1 MARER
6 LELGILHPALTR
18 RRFFEV
24 VGAGGLAA
32 LARPASAQQ
41 KGYWAHGASVDH
53 HNIPVSVGLAK
64 GIWKEE
70 GIDLVTRLFEGGGPM
85 VQAMVAGQLPIA
97 SGGIS
102 TLMNARAGGL
112 KVKYIATVEGMPT
125 GWGIV
130 AIDPALKSVK
140 DLKGKKIGTGRAGA
154 ISHWWGQQVA
164 RWQGWAVG
172 QDVQIVGVGGA
183 SALQAALV
191 SKQVDGILVWP
202 PGFPIL
208 RSKVQEVHVVVS
220 MNDVVKHHL
229 GAYESEGWF
238 ATEKYIETESDVIR
252 RTLRGY
258 VRALRYCLEHRDEA
272 AEIAGREWKV
282 APAVAREVIDEN
294 MPGFSQ
300 TGVPNEKGIQIVVKS
315 LVEMGTLK
323 QELGL
328 DEVLDRRF
336 LPIKA

>member
-1 MARER
+1 MARDR
-6 LELGILHPALTR
+6 VELGILNPALTR
-18 RRFFEV
+18 RRFLQV
-24 VGAGGLAA
+24 VGAGGAATLAG
-32 LARPASAQQ
+32 PAWAQT

-64 GIWKEE
+64 GLWKEE
-70 GIDLVTRLFEGGGPM
+70 GIELVSRVFEGGGPM
-85 VQAMVAGQLPIA
+85 VQAMVAGQLPMA
-97 SGGIS
+97 TGGIS

-112 KVKYIATVEGMPT
+112 KVKYIATIEGMPT

-140 DLKGKKIGTGRAGA
+140 DLKGRKIGTGRAGA
-154 ISHWWGQQVA
+154 ISHWWGLQVA
-164 RWQGWAVG
+164 RWQGWTVG
-172 QDVQIVGVGGA
+172 QDVHIVGVGGA
-183 SALQAALV
+183 SALQAAMV

-202 PGFPIL
+202 PGFPLL
-208 RSKVQEVHVVVS
+208 RSKVKEAHVVVP
-220 MNDVVKHHL
+220 MNDVVQHHL

-238 ATEKYIETESDVIR
+238 ASEKYIESEGDVIR

-258 VRALRYCLEHRDEA
+258 VHALRYCLEHREEA
-272 AEIAGREWKV
+272 AEIAGRDWKV

-300 TGVPNEKGIQIVVKS
+300 TGVPNEKGIQVVVKS

-323 QELGL
+323 EELKL
-328 DEVLDRRF
+328 DDVLDRRF

>member
-1 MARER
+1 MATER
-6 LELGILHPALTR
+6 IQIGILHPALTR
-18 RRFFEV
+18 RRFLHV

-32 LARPASAQQ
+32 MARPAAAQP
-41 KGYWAHGASVDH
+41 KAYWAHGASIDH
-53 HNIPVSVGLAK
+53 HNIPVYVGLAK
-64 GIWKEE
+64 GVWKEE
-70 GIDLVTRLFEGGGPM
+70 GLDLTARVFEGGGPM
-85 VQAMVAGQLPIA
+85 VQAMVAGQLPIGT
-97 SGGIS
+97 GGIA

-112 KVKYIATVEGMPT
+112 KVKYIATIEGMPT

-130 AIDPALKSVK
+130 AVDPAITSVK

-154 ISHWWGQQVA
+154 ISHWWGQQVG
-164 RWQGWAVG
+164 RWQNWTPG
-172 QDVQIVGVGGA
+172 QDVQLVAVGGA
-183 SALQAALV
+183 SALQGALL
-191 SKQVDGILVWP
+191 SRQVDAILVWP
-202 PGFPIL
+202 PGFPLL
-208 RSKVQEVHVVVS
+208 RSKMKEAHVVVA

-258 VRALRYCLEHRDEA
+258 VRATRYCVEHRDEA
-272 AEIAGREWKV
+272 AEIAAKEWSV

-294 MPGFSQ
+294 LPDFSL
-300 TGVPNEKGIQIVVKS
+300 TGVPNEKGIQVVVKS

-323 QELGL
+323 QDLRL

-336 LPIKA
+336 LPIKT